1 MRLFGSRNPF
11 ATCDGD
17 KVDFYGVVTFEVNQP
32 DIGGMECTN
41 SLLHGFSRLVF
52 EAKTLRKKAF
62 KTLEDFFA
70 HYELE
75 QQPDSNLHYVPTLNR
90 SENKI
95 EVRTVWQTMQQL
107 EQTKNPVQERQLPQQ
122 PMADKAEQRLATEEN
137 EIDAALDLSGSSLGE
152 LEEFEF
158 PQAAKHKSVMC

>member
-1 MRLFGSRNPF
+1 MLFPNKFVFVAVHPVRELSSPLHDRKFFIDNLNISELTWQKQKKEVMRLFGSRNPF

-17 KVDFYGVVTFEVNQP
+17 KVDFYGVVTFEVDQP

-75 QQPDSNLHYVPTLNR
+75 Q
-90 SENKI
+90 
-95 EVRTVWQTMQQL
+95 
-107 EQTKNPVQERQLPQQ
+107 
-122 PMADKAEQRLATEEN
+122 
-137 EIDAALDLSGSSLGE
+137 
-152 LEEFEF
+152 
-158 PQAAKHKSVMC
+158 